1 MIKRIKKK
9 KQNYAK
15 LFNIQIFTHLNKL
28 GVVQPFESM
37 PSPFYCREFLHA
49 VHHHRP
55 LFMEIERENEK
66 QKIHDTEIFY
76 R

>member
-1 MIKRIKKK
+1 MYRAVERERQQKNAIKMK
-9 KQNYAK
+9 NFYY
-15 LFNIQIFTHLNKL
+15 FHSYFTHLNKL

-55 LFMEIERENEK
+55 LCMEIERK
-66 QKIHDTEIFY
+66 T
-76 R
+76 